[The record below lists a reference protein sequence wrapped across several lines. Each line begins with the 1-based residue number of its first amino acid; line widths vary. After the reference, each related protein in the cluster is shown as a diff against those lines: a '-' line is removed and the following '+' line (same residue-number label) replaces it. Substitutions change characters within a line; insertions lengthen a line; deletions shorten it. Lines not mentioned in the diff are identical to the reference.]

1 MVRKSKRGTQF
12 RQWANK
18 VLYLF
23 GASLK
28 DAGKKLFAYIK
39 MQETPATELKL
50 TIIGAQRSPFY
61 ALYDTL
67 KPYSPY
73 SVVIRSP
80 CRNNS
85 DKNLANF
92 LESAQNSR
100 TFAAVKDLI

>member
-50 TIIGAQRSPFY
+50 TIIGAQRSPF
-61 ALYDTL
+61 LCPLRHDQTL
-67 KPYSPY
+67 FPLLCRKSLPLSQQ
-73 SVVIRSP
+73 IRQ
-80 CRNNS
+80 
-85 DKNLANF
+85 
-92 LESAQNSR
+92 ESG
-100 TFAAVKDLI
+100 